1 MLPLGCRSDLVGVA
15 MTPEQQIIVA
25 CWERHELAA
34 DTDISMKRLVELVT
48 AETGA
53 DTDAIVGALMAGLEA
68 GSAQ

>member
-1 MLPLGCRSDLVGVA
+1 